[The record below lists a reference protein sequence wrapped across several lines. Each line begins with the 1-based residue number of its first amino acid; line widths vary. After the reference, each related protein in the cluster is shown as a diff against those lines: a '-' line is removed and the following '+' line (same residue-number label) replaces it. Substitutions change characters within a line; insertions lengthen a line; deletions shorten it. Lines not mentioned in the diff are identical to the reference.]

1 MDDSELET
9 IRRQKL
15 TEMQAASEQEE
26 VRAYQE
32 AQAKNQVESVLKL
45 ILTQK
50 AWDRWNNAKM
60 ANQNV
65 AYSAA
70 MSILQ
75 QTGGKVSQKISEEE
89 LKKILSQVASSH
101 RREFNITRK

>member
-1 MDDSELET
+1 MDDSELEK

-75 QTGGKVSQKISEEE
+75 QTRGKVTQKISEEE
-89 LKKILSQVASSH
+89 LKKILSQVASSQ

>member
-1 MDDSELET
+1 
-9 IRRQKL
+9 
-15 TEMQAASEQEE
+15 
-26 VRAYQE
+26 
-32 AQAKNQVESVLKL
+32 
-45 ILTQK
+45 
-50 AWDRWNNAKM
+50 M

-75 QTGGKVSQKISEEE
+75 QTRGKVTQKISEEE
-89 LKKILSQVASSH
+89 LKKILSQVASSQ